1 MSQQQ
6 MGFVEIADLVQ
17 QMEQT
22 ADDPRRAYALVKQRI
37 TECREAGRSVPDDLI
52 RLERTL
58 MTECLAES
66 QGR

>member
-1 MSQQQ
+1 MSEQ
-6 MGFVEIADLVQ
+6 MGNHEIADLVE

-37 TECREAGRSVPDDLI
+37 AQVRQMGAQVPDDLV
-52 RLERTL
+52 RLERAL
-58 MTECLAES
+58 LTECLAES